1 MILFLSD
8 VAGSEILLILVF
20 ILIFFGSK
28 SIPGIAQTMGR
39 TIRQIKDASDDLQQ
53 EIKKS
58 GMDIKKDLNLNR
70 IIEETE
76 QEITH
81 PLQTYANELEAS
93 VKFEPKKFS
102 LPTEN
107 NVPEQPIE
115 KSDNQIDE
123 TSNEK

>member
-1 MILFLSD
+1 
-8 VAGSEILLILVF
+8 
-20 ILIFFGSK
+20 
-28 SIPGIAQTMGR
+28 
-39 TIRQIKDASDDLQQ
+39 LQQ

-58 GMDIKKDLNLNR
+58 GMDIKKDLNINR

-93 VKFEPKKFS
+93 VKFEPKKIS

-107 NVPEQPIE
+107 IVSDNATE
-115 KSDNQIDE
+115 KSENQLDE
-123 TSNEK
+123 KSTN

>member
-93 VKFEPKKFS
+93 VKFEPKKIS

-107 NVPEQPIE
+107 FLDENPTE
-115 KSDNQIDE
+115 KSENQLDE
-123 TSNEK
+123 KSSN